1 MGCKYHINDS
11 LYIYRYIDI
20 GKHEFL
26 NIGSIQVTVDT
37 QRQQGKEKIS
47 TLLLTRIQP
56 VTECNI
62 MDVKKKTEW
71 LKKNHLN

>member
-1 MGCKYHINDS
+1 MTHYT
-11 LYIYRYIDI
+11 YIDI

-26 NIGSIQVTVDT
+26 NIGSIQITVDT

-62 MDVKKKTEW
+62 MDVKKKIEW